1 MRDPACGYTL
11 VDDNNEEYPCDA
23 PAPSWRWYQDVEH
36 EDCLSPACERHENA
50 GGIRMAEMADEIE
63 HLRAERDQWKALWK
77 DSVAEASAALEALD
91 KTVAASQPRRIET
104 VEELDALRSGTVIRD
119 ASRYVYEKR
128 HTGGRRW
135 DQTGWDGD
143 RWSDDI
149 DLPATVLYTPEE
161 EL

>member
-1 MRDPACGYTL
+1 MSDDILDRVRDPMVCTDEL
-11 VDDNNEEYPCDA
+11 HRE
-23 PAPSWRWYQDVEH
+23 
-36 EDCLSPACERHENA
+36 L
-50 GGIRMAEMADEIE
+50 ADEIIN
-63 HLRAERDQWKALWK
+63 LRAERDQWKALWR

-91 KTVAASQPRRIET
+91 KSDLQHHSRRIET
-104 VEELDALRSGTVIRD
+104 VEQLDAIRSGTVIRD

-149 DLPATVLYTPEE
+149 DLPATVLYTPEVSND
-161 EL
+161 